1 MFPFWP
7 TLCFHCVN
15 VFVAVS
21 LCAFLR
27 TSFVEVC
34 PNLRSMFL
42 ALSEWEEL
50 GRHRCCICMLAFGT
64 PYSFS
69 CWWCCCCCLRALLRT
84 AGPRNLRGPRHPKF
98 RPCRCGLLQRLHPL
112 KDQAK
117 QKPERKTSNGIMPA
131 PLQDLEIMSLAFASL
146 AKLELC
152 CSRCESHRKVE
163 SRVEAFSGCQ
173 ALRRPKM
180 TQGRSPTELASSR
193 RS

>member
-1 MFPFWP
+1 MLGPVHEALNQAFELSAPVSVQPSLVFAIVRRSSFRLCLPFGQ
-7 TLCFHCVN
+7 LCAFHCVN

-131 PLQDLEIMSLAFASL
+131 PLQDLEIMS
-146 AKLELC
+146 
-152 CSRCESHRKVE
+152 
-163 SRVEAFSGCQ
+163 
-173 ALRRPKM
+173 
-180 TQGRSPTELASSR
+180 
-193 RS
+193 